1 MEFQQVLALAVFAAV
16 TLLFAT
22 RLVPKAVAGLV
33 GALVVA
39 LWAGF
44 PAVLGSQVPEALLVT
59 AGLMVLSGSLKRSGL
74 ASWLTLLAVKA
85 SRGRPVRILWATG
98 LLTFVLGAFVGPLAA
113 VALVVPVALLLAVEL
128 DVPTLPFVLVLSWT
142 SLLGSLTVLT
152 AHPANLW
159 TGAVLGI
166 DGGAWLVRMVPL
178 TLPALAVTLVLGSIL
193 FRKTLRATNE
203 RRARVLEFDEFRS
216 LGNRAQVAK
225 TVTVLVL
232 VALGLGLAPVLGLSP
247 ALVVITGAVGL
258 LLLEGPGAVDRS
270 LSEIDGGLLLF
281 YAGLFAV
288 VGALAASGLPKWA
301 EGSALASPLVL
312 LWTSAV
318 AGALVDHGAV
328 IGAFLP
334 FVKAAGPH
342 WWPVLVVGAT
352 LGGAATVW
360 GAVSNALAL
369 GFAPA
374 EGKAAAW
381 KGFTLWGL
389 VFAAV
394 NLTVVTV
401 LILVLP

>member
-216 LGNRAQVAK
+216 LGNR
-225 TVTVLVL
+225 
-232 VALGLGLAPVLGLSP
+232 VLGLSP